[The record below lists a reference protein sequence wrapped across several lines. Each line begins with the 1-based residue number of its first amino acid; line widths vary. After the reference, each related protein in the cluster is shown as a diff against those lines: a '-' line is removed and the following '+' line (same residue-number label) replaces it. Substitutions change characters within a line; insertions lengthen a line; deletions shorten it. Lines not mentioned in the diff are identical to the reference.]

1 MRSGSR
7 EARVSAANVFEPL
20 GAAARAIGTPRFA
33 ARLLAGLKALIAHDM
48 AMVVRYG
55 RASPPDFLVCQGLS
69 RRFVEAY
76 RSSYYTFDPFYL
88 WSRRHRPQGVVTFR
102 DVAPPGMPNSRYRRV
117 FQRQAEINDE
127 LGMFLPGVGRGSLAL
142 FLERSSGWFSAI
154 EVGLARRAYPAFAG
168 LYRAHVDRLLS
179 ELASP
184 AGPTD
189 PAVAR
194 ALLLVDRDGVRI
206 AESRAWSNAEAAD
219 PGITEYIATGEP
231 PRNEV
236 RLGDGHVLTCERLD
250 HNFALAPGGRIF
262 VLEQDA
268 EPESRTIED
277 PVTSYWPDLTARE
290 GQIVRLILDGE
301 SSSAIAVRL
310 RISHGTVKN
319 HRARLYEKLGIT
331 CERELFLSYL
341 RAIGRP
347 AGGSQAPS

>member
-1 MRSGSR
+1 MKAEPRVAGS
-7 EARVSAANVFEPL
+7 ANVFEPL

-33 ARLLAGLKALIAHDM
+33 ARLLTGLKALIAHDM

-55 RASPPDFLVCQGLS
+55 RASPPDFLVCQGLA

-127 LGMFLPGVGRGSLAL
+127 LGMFLPDVGRGSLAL
-142 FLERSSGWFSAI
+142 FIERSSGWFSAT
-154 EVGLARRAYPAFAG
+154 EVGLARLAYPAFAG

-179 ELASP
+179 ELASR

-189 PAVAR
+189 SALAR

-206 AESRAWSNAEAAD
+206 AESRAWSKAEAAD
-219 PGITEYIATGEP
+219 PAIAANLAAAESHRDG
-231 PRNEV
+231 V
-236 RLGDGHVLTCERLD
+236 RLGDSHVLTCERLD
-250 HNFALAPGGRIF
+250 HGFALAPGGRLF
-262 VLEQDA
+262 VLEQGT
-268 EPESRTIED
+268 EPESTNTVED
-277 PVTSYWPDLTARE
+277 PVASYWPDLTARE
-290 GQIVRLILDGE
+290 SQIVRLILDGE

-310 RISHGTVKN
+310 AISHGTVKN

-331 CERELFLSYL
+331 SERELFLSYL
-341 RAIGRP
+341 KAISKPSRATA
-347 AGGSQAPS
+347 AG